1 MLLDLCQEAHKRP
14 LPQPPRQW
22 RKSGA
27 RAVDRVDFAAYKEQI
42 VDAAELRYFRI
53 MGRAENDFPM
63 PDFDDLAVQI
73 RFDFRRRQSFEPP
86 DGTRQKRLYRRNST
100 KFGVAQ
106 NDPLRCHGIQATPY
120 GAVWPACC

>member
-53 MGRAENDFPM
+53 MGSAENDFPM
-63 PDFDDLAVQI
+63 PDFHDLAVQI
-73 RFDFRRRQSFEPP
+73 RFDFRGRQPFEPP
-86 DGTRQKRLYRRNST
+86 DGTRQKCRNVGNRIM
-100 KFGVAQ
+100 FGVAQ
-106 NDPLRCHGIQATPY
+106 IISLAL
-120 GAVWPACC
+120 V